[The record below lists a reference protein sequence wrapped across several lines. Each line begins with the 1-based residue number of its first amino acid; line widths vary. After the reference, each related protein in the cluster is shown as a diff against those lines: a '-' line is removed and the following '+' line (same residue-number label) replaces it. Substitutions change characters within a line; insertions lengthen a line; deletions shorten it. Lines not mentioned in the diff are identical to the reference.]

1 VAYAEV
7 ALDVARPF
15 AALLYGSGDGDPTD
29 NKLHG
34 FMTLPIRQISL

>member
-29 NKLHG
+29 NMLHG